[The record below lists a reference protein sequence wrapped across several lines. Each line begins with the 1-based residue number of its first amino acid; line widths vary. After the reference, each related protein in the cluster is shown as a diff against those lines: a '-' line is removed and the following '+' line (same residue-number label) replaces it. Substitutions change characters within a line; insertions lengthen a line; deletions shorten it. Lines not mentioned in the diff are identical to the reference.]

1 MDATT
6 FDMRESSV
14 MTAKI
19 DTPPIWEAFC
29 TAVGTEFR
37 DDKEIR
43 GASGLV
49 HPVEAVGVDDNGKR
63 VVLVSAEFNPRIAA
77 LMRID
82 VQATLPDT
90 KVLVARPLALDL
102 GHVARKMFFTE
113 TGVLDINRVLPLAE
127 LPKYG
132 DKSEEFWEEF
142 YGDSLDLAFGSV
154 ARSNI
159 SLKTHFFSF
168 IEQISSVNWDEL
180 FSVGDEKNYLQIA
193 VNTLTKFSEIDNL
206 AADMEHGICPIPT
219 YELTEDDWDLFGN
232 PKNIDEVQS
241 RLTDMSIYQY
251 FYPPADSL
259 ALGLIDSGKASQEE
273 IEIGMNVAEA
283 TGHNISE
290 SALLSD
296 ASQLP
301 DILDGLS
308 ERGYILEGEFTNEL
322 TEEGKLYR
330 QSVSVRPSES
340 LFHKLSQLMSL
351 KMEMNLKDLFPPK

>member
-1 MDATT
+1 
-6 FDMRESSV
+6 MRESSI

-63 VVLVSAEFNPRIAA
+63 VVLVSGEFNPRIAA

-82 VQATLPDT
+82 VQATMPDT
-90 KVLVARPLALDL
+90 KVLIARPLALDL
-102 GHVARKMFFTE
+102 GHAARQMFFTE
-113 TGVLDINRVLPLAE
+113 TGVLDINRVLPLIE
-127 LPKYG
+127 LSKHG
-132 DKSEEFWEEF
+132 DKSQDFLTEV
-142 YGDSLDLAFGSV
+142 YGDSVASV
-154 ARSNI
+154 FASIARSNI
-159 SLKTHFFSF
+159 PAKTHFFSF
-168 IEQISSVNWDEL
+168 IEQISSVKWEDL
-180 FSVGDEKNYLQIA
+180 FLNESDKSFPQIV

-206 AADMEHGICPIPT
+206 AADREHGICPIPT
-219 YELTEDDWDLFGN
+219 YELTDDDWNLFGN
-232 PKNIDEVQS
+232 QKNIEEVQA

-290 SALLSD
+290 SSLLSD

-340 LFHKLSQLMSL
+340 LFHKISQLMSL
-351 KMEMNLKDLFPPK
+351 KVEVNLKDLFPPK